1 MGKRRAKGEGSITY
15 NNSKGR
21 WQGSYQTP
29 EGKRA
34 YVYADSQRECARK
47 LNDLRRRVDSRL
59 DVVSAR
65 ASLSAFLTHWLEE
78 NRADWRPATYEHNEG
93 VCRLH
98 ITPHLGTT
106 ALEEITVP
114 AIQRWLRTLR
124 ADTASTDTPLR
135 SLRVLRAA
143 LNAAVRWRILDYNPA
158 ALVQMPRHERRR
170 GVALS
175 QAQTA
180 ALLAQVEGHR
190 LEALYHVVL
199 TLGLRR
205 GELIALQW
213 ADVDL
218 NGATLTVR
226 GGKTAAAR
234 RTLPLSAALV
244 EQLREHWR
252 RQQQERAALPL
263 TWQEHGRVFASEV
276 GTPMQARNVYRHFK
290 QLAQR
295 AGLPDTVTFHDLR
308 HTALT
313 RLAERGTPPAVVQA
327 IAGHT
332 TATLALQVYTHADL
346 NALRA
351 AIG

>member
-1 MGKRRAKGEGSITY
+1 MGRRAKGEGSITY
-15 NNSKGR
+15 NKSKGK
-21 WQGSYQTP
+21 WQGSYQTAD
-29 EGKRA
+29 GKRA

-65 ASLSAFLTHWLEE
+65 APLASFLTHWLEE
-78 NRADWRPATYEHNEG
+78 GRADWRERTYEHNEV

-106 ALEEITVP
+106 ALEELTVP
-114 AIQRWLRTLR
+114 AIQRWLRKLR
-124 ADTASTDTPLR
+124 ADAPSTDRPAR
-135 SLRVLRAA
+135 ALRVLRTA

-158 ALVQMPRHERRR
+158 SLVQMPRHERRR

-175 QAQTA
+175 TAQAA
-180 ALLAQVEGHR
+180 ALLDQVKGHR
-190 LEALYHVVL
+190 LEALYHMVL

-218 NGATLTVR
+218 NGATLTVQ

-244 EQLREHWR
+244 EQLRQHWQ
-252 RQQQERAALPL
+252 RQQAERAALPL

-276 GTPMQARNVYRHFK
+276 GTPIDGRSLLGQFKRLAR
-290 QLAQR
+290 R
-295 AGLPDTVTFHDLR
+295 AGLPYDLHFHDLR

-332 TATLALQVYTHADL
+332 TPTLALQVYTHAELD
-346 NALRA
+346 ALRA